1 MKKENN
7 LFPLNRTGVS
17 LMVGYVLLIAIAVAL
32 ATAVFFYLKL
42 YLPAES
48 SECYQDI
55 SLTIDSV
62 RCVYNP
68 VSSGS
73 PTSSTVYI
81 NVTNKGFFSVDGAYI
96 KIGDADRILR
106 KDLNSPEEGFNSSCN
121 NYSTNLMPDSTF
133 CGIFPY
139 AKTPS
144 EIQEISIEPLIWMD
158 NKPVLCPEAIVSKK
172 IPCTV

>member
-73 PTSSTVYI
+73 PTSSTVYVNI
-81 NVTNKGFFSVDGAYI
+81 TNKGFFSVDGAYI
-96 KIGDADRILR
+96 KIGDEDRILR
-106 KDLNSPEEGFNSSCN
+106 ESLNSPEEGFNSTCN
-121 NYSTNLMPDSTF
+121 NYSSILLPDASF
-133 CGIFPY
+133 CGSYSYGDAPN
-139 AKTPS
+139 KV
-144 EIQEISIEPLIWMD
+144 QEFSIEP
-158 NKPVLCPEAIVSKK
+158 
-172 IPCTV
+172 